1 MQMFIHVELQ
11 SIVPC
16 SSPLQAS
23 GTIYASV
30 RLTPCPLSGTLLL
43 LSPNQPSI
51 TINRDLITRH
61 SPTNCTMLAYGP
73 APFKVRRTT
82 LFHRTASGSPA
93 ACAGSM
99 LVVGTLLDSIT
110 SPNSLSI
117 ESIPWRVP
125 ASMHLDARLPRQ
137 SVLSASKALPG
148 QRPENQLNTTW
159 VADGAMCAGACTL
172 YLLGAE
178 PCKCRRIS
186 FCL

>member
-1 MQMFIHVELQ
+1 MSSVRNT
-11 SIVPC
+11 
-16 SSPLQAS
+16 SSPLS
-23 GTIYASV
+23 S
-30 RLTPCPLSGTLLL
+30 
-43 LSPNQPSI
+43 QPSI
-51 TINRDLITRH
+51 TINRDLIIRH

-99 LVVGTLLDSIT
+99 LVGTLLDSIT